1 MIRAEGGVR
10 VSARLQR
17 SVAVIAAL
25 ALLATACTP
34 AATVGPTGSPGGSP
48 GPTGTQAAG
57 PIELT
62 HWYYDFPPF
71 ANYQKQRATEFETA
85 NPGVTIKYDSSI
97 PPVGEG
103 GFEDKITSA
112 LATGTA
118 PDVFS
123 VFSPQAPRII
133 DKGQLAPID
142 EAAVK
147 ALGYESIEAM
157 KAERVDGAFDA
168 WTDANGTIYGIPD
181 AISFLTLYCNN
192 DQLMAGGVDPSTL
205 EMKTWDDFIAMGKKV
220 IAGNKSFYQD
230 ASGAWT
236 HNFIKLPMY
245 QDDGW
250 SMQVLQTFLSQSG
263 GSVLSADGSSY
274 ALNSSE
280 GVAAV
285 STIMKISRELGDPNI
300 GPVVPGEI
308 HSAVASGDQT
318 CGLAGEWFYGAF
330 LKPSESPLLGHYTA
344 FLLPR
349 IDPGKAGNV
358 FWGWSFVVNATS
370 KNKDTAWKYIGYLT
384 ADPNGIIADVG
395 IWPPVKDVTAL
406 QAVKDTP
413 FGDVIAANREGAQHL
428 PKSLKYSDIAR
439 LLRGKI
445 ESMAFEG
452 TDVKSTL
459 DAAAE
464 EVNQILAQ

>member
-1 MIRAEGGVR
+1 
-10 VSARLQR
+10 
-17 SVAVIAAL
+17 
-25 ALLATACTP
+25 
-34 AATVGPTGSPGGSP
+34 VGDVTLS
-48 GPTGTQAAG
+48 
-57 PIELT
+57 

-71 ANYQKQRATEFETA
+71 ANYQQERANQFMA
-85 NPGVTIKYDSSI
+85 DNPGVTIEFDSSI

-133 DKGQLAPID
+133 DLGQLAPID
-142 EAAVK
+142 DAAVQ
-147 ALGYESIEAM
+147 ALGYDSIDAM

-168 WTDANGTIYGIPD
+168 WTDADGTIYGIPD

-192 DQLMAGGVDPSTL
+192 DQLTAGGVDPSTL
-205 EMKTWDDFIAMGKKV
+205 EMETWDDFIAMGEEV
-220 IAGNKSFYQD
+220 IAANPDFYKD
-230 ASGAWT
+230 ASGAWVK
-236 HNFIKLPMY
+236 NFIKLPMY

-263 GSVLSADGSSY
+263 GSVLSDDGQSY
-274 ALNSSE
+274 VLNEPE

-285 STIMKISRELGDPNI
+285 EKIMEVSRTLGDPNV

-330 LKPSESPLLGHYTA
+330 LKPSESPLLGKYTA
-344 FLLPR
+344 FSLPR
-349 IDPGKAGNV
+349 LDANTPGNV
-358 FWGWSFVVNATS
+358 FWGWAFVVNAAS
-370 KNKDTAWKYIGYLT
+370 ENKQTAWEYIGHLT
-384 ADPNGIIADVG
+384 SDPNGIIADVG

-406 QAVKDTP
+406 QAVTDTP
-413 FGDVIAANREGAQHL
+413 FGDVIAANRDGAQHL
-428 PKSLKYSDIAR
+428 PKSLYYSDIAR
-439 LLRGKI
+439 ILRGRI

-452 TDVKSTL
+452 LDVQTSL
-459 DAAAE
+459 DEAAE
-464 EVNQILAQ
+464 EVNSALGQ